1 MIHKIRPSLL
11 SLALLLPSIA
21 TAADIIPMP
30 AEQRS
35 ALGIEVTPLTA
46 VSASAN
52 TALEVNAQVMLPPA
66 SVRLVAAPADGLIT
80 TLLHQAG
87 ETVKAG
93 DKVASLSAPA
103 VVEAQRQ
110 YLQARLKYQLA
121 ADNAARDQRLA
132 DQGLIARNTWLL
144 TQSDVK
150 LAQADQEAAIA
161 TLRLL
166 GVKPGSDSA
175 EITLTAPISGWI
187 LETLVEPGQRVEA
200 PAALVKIGNLRQ
212 LSLEIP
218 LTPAQAKDVQAGQT
232 VTLRD
237 SQLSGTVRALQPAL
251 DNAQNVIVRADIT
264 QADST
269 TLHPGQTVKVTLQ
282 SASNAD
288 TTAAASIPTSGLVWS
303 GDQAYVFT
311 ESAEGFTPTAV
322 KIVQQNDT
330 QATISGLPADS
341 RIATK
346 GVAALKAKWQEAEE

>member
-1 MIHKIRPSLL
+1 MIPKIMPSLL

-21 TAADIIPMP
+21 SAADTIPIP

-46 VSASAN
+46 ISASAN

-66 SVRLVAAPADGLIT
+66 SVRVVAAPANGLIT
-80 TLLHQAG
+80 TLMHQAG
-87 ETVKAG
+87 DTVKAG
-93 DKVASLSAPA
+93 DKVASLSSPD

-132 DQGLIARNTWLL
+132 DQGLIAKNTWLL
-144 TQSDVK
+144 TQNDVQ

-166 GVKPGSDSA
+166 GVKPGSESA

-187 LETLVEPGQRVEA
+187 LETMVEPGQRVEA

-264 QADST
+264 QTDST

-282 SASNAD
+282 SASNTNA
-288 TTAAASIPTSGLVWS
+288 TAASIPTSGVVWS

-311 ESAEGFTPTAV
+311 ESAEGFTPTAI

-330 QATISGLPADS
+330 QATISGLPSDS

>member
-1 MIHKIRPSLL
+1 MIRRIMSRLL
-11 SLALLLPSIA
+11 SLSLLFLSVA
-21 TAADIIPMP
+21 EAANTITVP

-35 ALGIEVTPLTA
+35 ALGIEVTPLTTLT
-46 VSASAN
+46 AS
-52 TALEVNAQVMLPPA
+52 TALEVNAQVMLPPT
-66 SVRLVAAPADGLIT
+66 SVRVVAAPADGLVT
-80 TLLHQAG
+80 TVLHQAG

-93 DKVASLSAPA
+93 DKVASLSSPD

-132 DQGLIARNTWLL
+132 DQGLIAKNTWLL
-144 TQSDVK
+144 TQNDVK
-150 LAQADQEAAIA
+150 LARADQEAALA

-166 GVKPGSDSA
+166 GVKPGSESA
-175 EITLTAPISGWI
+175 DITLTAPISGWI

-200 PAALVKIGNLRQ
+200 SAALVKIGNLRQ

-218 LTPAQAKDVQAGQT
+218 LTPTQAKDVQAGQT
-232 VTLRD
+232 VTIRD
-237 SQLSGTVRALQPAL
+237 SQLSGTVRALQPTL

-269 TLHPGQTVKVTLQ
+269 TLLHPGQTVTVTLQ
-282 SASNAD
+282 SSSNAGES
-288 TTAAASIPTSGLVWS
+288 AASIPTSGLVWS

-311 ESAEGFTPTAV
+311 ESTEGFTPTAV